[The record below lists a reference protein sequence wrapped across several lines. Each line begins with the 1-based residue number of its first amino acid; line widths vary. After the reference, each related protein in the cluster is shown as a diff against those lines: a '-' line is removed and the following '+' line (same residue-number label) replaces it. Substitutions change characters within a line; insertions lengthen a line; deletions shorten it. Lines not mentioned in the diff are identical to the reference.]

1 MRIILPARAIS
12 TAGSAV
18 TTVALLLHLHDTGA
32 GGLAIAALMACTAI
46 PAIAAIGIAG
56 RVADARDSRAVLAWS
71 AAIQVAGCLALV
83 ASQSLWLVYP
93 ITIAMHSAAAFGQP
107 TWAALVPR
115 ASGEALIGRAVAWQQ
130 GLNAVA
136 APTGMA
142 LGGRRGDIR
151 WTFVVDAATF
161 GVLLL
166 AGLFLRTRR
175 NGPGERATGRVAS
188 RAAESPRPRW
198 NDGLAALRS
207 DVVLWPLF
215 LALMPMVLLVEGIN
229 PAEIF
234 LARDELGASA
244 LQYGLTDVFAGTG
257 AVIGSFLAG
266 RRSGER
272 FWVRGTTTGFTVACA
287 AIVGAGLMPSFW
299 PYVAMMLVVAGG
311 AGVGNACIGAL
322 LMTRTPD
329 ADRGKVQA
337 ALNAVARVFSLSAL
351 ALGGAAIGVVGPR
364 AMFIAGGLGGVGVLG
379 AAVAVL
385 ASRRASSGATAAR
398 TDAGSDL
405 ARVLGDPEDDLVA
418 HALVDA
424 QRAGRVV
431 EVDTERG
438 LVEPEP
444 SELAKARRDQG

>member
-12 TAGSAV
+12 AAGSAV
-18 TTVALLLHLHDTGA
+18 TTVALLLHLHGTGA
-32 GGLAIAALMACTAI
+32 GGLAIAALMACTAV
-46 PAIAAIGIAG
+46 PAIFAIGIAG
-56 RVADARDSRAVLAWS
+56 RIADERDSRAVLAWTT
-71 AAIQVAGCLALV
+71 AVEVAGCLALV

-93 ITIAMHSAAAFGQP
+93 ITIVMQTAAAFGQP

-115 ASGEALIGRAVAWQQ
+115 ASGDALIGKAVAWQQ

-142 LGGRRGDIR
+142 VGGLLVSLGDIR

-161 GVLLL
+161 GALLF

-175 NGPGERATGRVAS
+175 NGLDERAAAPVA
-188 RAAESPRPRW
+188 ADGVIQPRW
-198 NDGLAALRS
+198 SDGLAALRS
-207 DVVLWPLF
+207 DLVLWPLF

-257 AVIGSFLAG
+257 AVVGSFLAG

-272 FWVRGTTTGFTVACA
+272 FWVRGTTTGFSVACA
-287 AIVGAGLMPSFW
+287 AIVGAGLMHSFW
-299 PYVAMMLVVAGG
+299 PYAAIMLVVAAG

-322 LMTRTPD
+322 VMTRTPD

-337 ALNAVARVFSLSAL
+337 ALNAVARAFSLSAL

-364 AMFIAGGLGGVGVLG
+364 LVFVAGGLGGIAVLG
-379 AAVAVL
+379 TAAAVL
-385 ASRRASSGATAAR
+385 FRRRMPSVAAAGA
-398 TDAGSDL
+398 G
-405 ARVLGDPEDDLVA
+405 G
-418 HALVDA
+418 
-424 QRAGRVV
+424 
-431 EVDTERG
+431 
-438 LVEPEP
+438 
-444 SELAKARRDQG
+444 